1 MAFDTDQIAE
11 LDLLLLFPDTSHMQ
25 GLKIH
30 RDADPAKIAAAQRLF
45 DKGIISQV
53 DGGYLTELGHDLAK
67 HVHILQAAL
76 TSKSLG

>member
-53 DGGYLTELGHDLAK
+53 DGG
-67 HVHILQAAL
+67 
-76 TSKSLG
+76 

>member
-1 MAFDTDQIAE
+1 MAFSSDQIAE

-30 RDADPAKIAAAQRLF
+30 HDADPAKIAAAQRLF
-45 DKGIISQV
+45 EKGVITQI

-67 HVHILQAAL
+67 HVNILQSAL
-76 TSKSLG
+76 AK

>member
-1 MAFDTDQIAE
+1 MAFSSDQIAE

-30 RDADPAKIAAAQRLF
+30 HDADPAKIAAAQRLF
-45 DKGIISQV
+45 DKGVTTQI

-67 HVHILQAAL
+67 HVNILQSAL
-76 TSKSLG
+76 AK

>member
-1 MAFDTDQIAE
+1 MAFSSEQIAE

-30 RDADPAKIAAAQRLF
+30 HDADPAKIAAAQRLF
-45 DKGIISQV
+45 EKGVITQI

-67 HVHILQAAL
+67 HVNILQSAL
-76 TSKSLG
+76 AK